1 VELAAVVVAF
11 AVLGTDGEAVEVVDG
26 VEAALVET
34 ALIGMEFVGVA
45 PVETLKGDATVE
57 GSDEAAVA
65 VTQDVGTGD
74 GDRVAAGLGNGGEG
88 EAVE

>member
-1 VELAAVVVAF
+1 
-11 AVLGTDGEAVEVVDG
+11 VLGTDGEAVEVVDG
-26 VEAALVET
+26 VEAALVETALERTALVET